1 MCSFCSRCS
10 RSYLEATSQV
20 YHIEDRYLLLLPVH
34 IEEVKTQNLVEG
46 KGLGKLCLTVN
57 IWTVPRLACL
67 ALKLVL
73 NIVQDLWKC
82 SCCSQ
87 GYE

>member
-1 MCSFCSRCS
+1 MCSFRGWCSH
-10 RSYLEATSQV
+10 SYLEATSQV
-20 YHIEDRYLLLLPVH
+20 HHIEDCYLLLLPVH

-46 KGLGKLCLTVN
+46 EGLGKLCLTVN
-57 IWTVPRLACL
+57 IWTVSGLACI

-87 GYE
+87 SL